1 MALSLLWAIVCIVLA
16 VAAVAFVVCC
26 VYASVVIIKNY
37 SYNFPTYN
45 PFASFDFSRSAA
57 FADMGRISGGYFKS
71 LFLAAKSVWTDIIYA
86 CASNINNAG
95 GYRILSFKKWLLY
108 ISSLAMPVMALV
120 ISAVIVVAL
129 TVAFIPVIIAQA
141 ALMLFTLIFR
151 MR

>member
-1 MALSLLWAIVCIVLA
+1 
-16 VAAVAFVVCC
+16 
-26 VYASVVIIKNY
+26 
-37 SYNFPTYN
+37 
-45 PFASFDFSRSAA
+45 
-57 FADMGRISGGYFKS
+57 MGRISGGYFKS

-120 ISAVIVVAL
+120 ISAVIIVAL